1 MVYRAVVFDL
11 DGTLVD
17 SLADLAASGNELLS
31 SLGQTTHPAD
41 AYRYFVGNGSRK
53 LVERLLPDAGPEETE
68 RALATYKE
76 IYARRLLEHTRPYD
90 GIPELLAALRA
101 RGVKLAVCT
110 NKHQTAA
117 EAVLGKLF
125 AAGTF
130 DAFTGDR
137 PSVPPKP
144 DPANALYVMERLGI
158 RPEETAYLGDTAVD
172 METAV
177 RSGALPVGVLW
188 GFRPREELTASGAR
202 VLLEK
207 PLELLEKVIFPHPP
221 R

>member
-1 MVYRAVVFDL
+1 MR
-11 DGTLVD
+11 
-17 SLADLAASGNELLS
+17 
-31 SLGQTTHPAD
+31 
-41 AYRYFVGNGSRK
+41 
-53 LVERLLPDAGPEETE
+53 
-68 RALATYKE
+68 
-76 IYARRLLEHTRPYD
+76 
-90 GIPELLAALRA
+90 
-101 RGVKLAVCT
+101 
-110 NKHQTAA
+110 
-117 EAVLGKLF
+117 
-125 AAGTF
+125 
-130 DAFTGDR
+130 
-137 PSVPPKP
+137 
-144 DPANALYVMERLGI
+144 I

>member
-11 DGTLVD
+11 DGTLAD

-31 SLGQTTHPAD
+31 SYGRAPHATD

-53 LVERLLPDAGPEETE
+53 LVQRLLPEAGPEETE
-68 RALATYKE
+68 RALTKYKE
-76 IYARRLLEHTRPYD
+76 IYARRLLDHTRPYD
-90 GIPELLAALRA
+90 GIPELLIALRG

-125 AAGTF
+125 APGTF
-130 DAFTGDR
+130 DVFTGDR
-137 PSVPPKP
+137 PGAPPKP
-144 DPANALYVMERLGI
+144 DPANVFYVMEQLQV

-172 METAV
+172 MEAAV
-177 RSGALPVGVLW
+177 RSGTLPVGVLW
-188 GFRPREELTASGAR
+188 GFRPREELTESGAR

-207 PLELLEKVIFPHPP
+207 PRELLEKVPFPS